1 MVVVNMH
8 TTGDIIKQMQNAHY
22 DNSKYAEKIARYFQ
36 GTNVAN
42 TCSKIFN
49 WIKNNV
55 EYRIEPAH
63 LQTTKSI
70 QRLISDGYGDCK
82 HYSGLFAAILSNLG
96 IKHHYRFVSYTGS
109 KIPTHV
115 YVVAYDEKGRQ
126 IICDAVLPEFN
137 TEKEFINKIDK
148 NMLMHLSG
156 IDGIGAKG
164 KGRAA
169 LKKIVQAP
177 KKAVQ
182 AAAEKLAP
190 AAKKVADALKKVPEG
205 AAKFSML
212 APRNAFLSLVALNV
226 RGFANK
232 LKSNNQSNLKKRWN
246 MLGGDFVQL
255 QKAIETGSKKKPLLI
270 KEKNAIGSV
279 EGIIAAAVPA
289 IVALKEFLKE
299 NPEFVDQ
306 AKKLFEKDKGQK
318 LDETP
323 FASDPDPGIKP
334 NDPGNST
341 DGFGGN
347 MKYVLLAGGAA
358 ALFLLTKKK

>member
-8 TTGDIIKQMQNAHY
+8 TTGDIIKQMQSAHY

-70 QRLISDGYGDCK
+70 QRLIADGYGDCK

-137 TEKEFINKIDK
+137 TEKEYTNKIDK

-156 IDGIGAKG
+156 IGASG

-169 LKKIVQAP
+169 LKKVVQAP

-182 AAAEKLAP
+182 AV
-190 AAKKVADALKKVPEG
+190 AKKVTPAAQKVAKAVKKIPQG
-205 AAKFSML
+205 AAKYSML

-232 LKSNNQSNLKKRWN
+232 LKSNNQNNLKKRWN
-246 MLGGDFVQL
+246 ILGGDFVQL

-270 KEKNAIGSV
+270 KEKNAIGSI
-279 EGIIAAAVPA
+279 EGILAAAVPA

-299 NPEFVDQ
+299 NPEFIEQ
-306 AKKLFEKDKGQK
+306 SKKLFEKNTGQK
-318 LDETP
+318 VDETP
-323 FASDPDPGIKP
+323 FASDPEPGIKP
-334 NDPGNST
+334 NDPGSSS
-341 DGFGGN
+341 DGYGGN
-347 MKYVLLAGGAA
+347 IKYILLAGGAA
-358 ALFLLTKKK
+358 ALFLLSKKK